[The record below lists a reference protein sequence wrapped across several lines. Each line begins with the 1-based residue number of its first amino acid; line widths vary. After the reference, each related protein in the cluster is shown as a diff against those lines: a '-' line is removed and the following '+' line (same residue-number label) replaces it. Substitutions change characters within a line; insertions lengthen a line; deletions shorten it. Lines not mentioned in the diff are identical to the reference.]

1 MATKTKKIKK
11 GKQKSGK
18 PLTIKQTEIG
28 PTVLLD
34 SSFILTLLT
43 PREQNYKAVKS
54 VFGFLEPHNCR
65 FYIPVYVF
73 AEVVSRIIH
82 KEGTVS
88 NALKIIEKFIN
99 ELHGVPFM
107 GTNPSL
113 EEIIKR
119 YKGLAR
125 NQIRFLQSNDF
136 FIATEGILSN
146 ALILTCDAEMYN
158 KVKRNYQDI
167 FFVATNSKKYKDD
180 IPKFTQR
187 FLNISGKSIKNY
199 NLDKNLETTK
209 SKPIRN

>member
-1 MATKTKKIKK
+1 MASTSKKPKKEKRGIK
-11 GKQKSGK
+11 K
-18 PLTIKQTEIG
+18 PLTIKQTEVG

-43 PREQNYKAVKS
+43 PREQNYKAVRS

-88 NALKIIEKFIN
+88 NALKVIEKFIN

-113 EEIIKR
+113 DEIVKR

-125 NQIRFLQSNDF
+125 KQIRFLRSNDF

-146 ALILTCDAEMYN
+146 SLILTCDAGMYE
-158 KVKRNYQDI
+158 KVKKNYQDI

-187 FLNISGKSIKNY
+187 FLSISEKKLI
-199 NLDKNLETTK
+199 TK
-209 SKPIRN
+209 T